1 MALTN
6 TELAAAVAA
15 SVFPEALL
23 PKRYDLNDMMSDMGH
38 VEHLLDAAS
47 TLLSEQNYGSAEDR
61 NHDLDRINAMV
72 WMARDMVERLN
83 ALSEVYYTQ
92 IGSTTANWGQP
103 K

>member
-6 TELAAAVAA
+6 AELSAAVKA

-23 PKRYDLNDMMSDMGH
+23 PKTYTLDDLMSDLAH
-38 VEHLLDAAS
+38 VEHLLDQAAS
-47 TLLSEQNYGSAEDR
+47 DISGQNFGSGEGR

-72 WMARDMVERLN
+72 WVARDMVERLN
-83 ALSEVYYTQ
+83 ALTEVHYIQ
-92 IGSTTANWGQP
+92 IGTTCVQMAGA